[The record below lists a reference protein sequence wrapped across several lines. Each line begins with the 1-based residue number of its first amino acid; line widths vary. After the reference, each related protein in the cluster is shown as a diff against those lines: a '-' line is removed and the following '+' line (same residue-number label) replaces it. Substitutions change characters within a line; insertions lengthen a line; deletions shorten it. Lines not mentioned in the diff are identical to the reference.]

1 MTLKGAFCAQRFQGR
16 VGLLCCNDCLSN
28 VACKGKPPTTPL
40 YDTSGSTD
48 IWWRAP
54 STRPGVACNRPARC
68 FLLRD
73 PDRNRTCDVRGML
86 PECCPQ
92 GFSTTITGSP
102 YSVISYKVHSKPSI
116 TPPHVAGQHSSTN
129 APKAVECCPSGPDG
143 NRTRL
148 ASLAHQ
154 C

>member
-1 MTLKGAFCAQRFQGR
+1 MTLKGAFLCAEVPGPCGSVALQRLLEQCSSQGKALHHAAMSFISR
-16 VGLLCCNDCLSN
+16 HRYMVEG
-28 VACKGKPPTTPL
+28 PF
-40 YDTSGSTD
+40 Y
-48 IWWRAP
+48 
-54 STRPGVACNRPARC
+54 PARRR
-68 FLLRD
+68 LQQTGSVLRD

-86 PECCPQ
+86 PECYPQ
-92 GFSTTITGSP
+92 GFSATITGSP
-102 YSVISYKVHSKPSI
+102 YLVMSYKVHSKPSI

-129 APKAVECCPSGPDG
+129 VPKAVECCHSGPDG